1 MAPRP
6 TGPSLTR
13 TTARWAICAL
23 LLLGLTQ
30 LTVAGLLMR
39 EHANAADLISTVFA
53 HNALNTRYH
62 TALTRSLAE
71 TIAWATLGHQDDR
84 EEAIAALDAAE
95 EAAAKLSSLV
105 TAHPELW
112 ERPLDPATTSAD
124 REQRFLA
131 QVRHNL
137 EPLLLPSQ
145 APAPLADPALLTW
158 LEEQE
163 QEHAQFAATSSALVE
178 RQRDAAYT
186 ILAHHDHYQLYYVVS
201 VLAGEAL
208 ILALMLF
215 LLHRAIVR
223 PIRALSA
230 VADAAAQGQPAIAVV
245 ADGLGELSMLQR
257 SVTELIDERAVAV
270 AEREARYR
278 SVVESVNEVIFQID
292 CEGRWTFLNPAWE
305 HLTGFPVAESLGK
318 PFIEFIDPVDHS
330 PSLALFQQLRDGER
344 SSYRHEKRYRTS
356 DGSIRWVE
364 SVVRRTLA
372 IDGTLSCFSGTL
384 RDLTERKLTEK
395 ILRESEERFRQL
407 AENVDAIFWMASPS
421 FDQIL
426 YISPAFKR
434 ITGHPMSALYER
446 PALFAALIHP
456 DDRAAFFQAFSTLTT
471 PQRRELRIIRADGAT
486 RWLSLQIFLV
496 HSSDGHIGRVAG
508 LATDLTERKQ
518 AEQTLQELNELLE
531 QRVEA
536 RTAQLQLT
544 NDLLQQELQQRYRA
558 ELALLKERSL
568 LTQRI
573 EARTADLTAANAEL
587 AEALRL
593 KDEFLANVSHELR
606 TPLNAIIGRAES
618 LGELLYGDLTER
630 QARAI
635 HGIEQSGRHLLAL
648 INDILDLSR
657 CEAGQFEL
665 SCGPVDVATLVGF
678 SLQLIADSAQA
689 RQIGIESEI
698 DPVLTHIVGDE
709 RRLRQILVI
718 LLANA
723 VKFTP
728 VGGSVEL
735 RVRGDAAGGR
745 AEFTISDTGIG
756 IAAADI
762 GRLFQPFV
770 QLNSGLARE
779 YGGVGLG
786 LALVA
791 RLAKLHGGSVQVES
805 EPGQGSRFTIVLPW
819 LPPALPVDPA
829 GLAIAGP
836 TARSDPTS
844 PGQPPFQ
851 IALIDDNED
860 TLELIQYY
868 LTTHGY
874 EVLLART
881 GREALQL
888 IDEARPDM
896 VLMDI
901 QMPELDGLATI
912 RRLRQMDGLGQLPII
927 ALTALAMVG
936 DRERCLAAGASD
948 YLSKPIVLRELL
960 AAIKRYQT
968 SNSGTLPAG
977 ESRTVATISPARQT
991 VLERQ

>member
-1 MAPRP
+1 MAPLP

-23 LLLGLTQ
+23 LLLGLTG
-30 LTVAGLLMR
+30 LTVAGLLVR
-39 EHANAADLISTVFA
+39 DHANSTELFRAVFA

-62 TALTRSLAE
+62 TALTRALAE
-71 TIAWATLGHQDDR
+71 TIAWATLGRRDDR
-84 EEAIAALDAAE
+84 DEAVAALDTAE
-95 EAAAKLSSLV
+95 EAAAQLRALAA
-105 TAHPELW
+105 AHPELW
-112 ERPLDPATTSAD
+112 ERPLDPASTPAG

-131 QVRHNL
+131 GVRQNL
-137 EPLLLPSQ
+137 EPLLLPHR
-145 APAPLADPALLTW
+145 APAPLADPLLLSW
-158 LEEQE
+158 LEERE
-163 QEHAQFAATSSALVE
+163 EEHAQFAAASNALVE
-178 RQRDAAYT
+178 RQRDAAHA
-186 ILAHHDHYQLYYVVS
+186 ILAHHSQYQLYYVGGT
-201 VLAGEAL
+201 VLGEVL
-208 ILALMLF
+208 ILALG
-215 LLHRAIVR
+215 LLLLQRTIVR

-230 VADAAAQGQPAIAVV
+230 IADAAAHGQPTIAVV
-245 ADGLGELSMLQR
+245 ASGLGELSTLQR
-257 SVTELIDERAVAV
+257 SVAELIDGRAAAV

-292 CEGRWTFLNPAWE
+292 REGRWTFLNPAWE
-305 HLTGFPVAESLGK
+305 RLTGFPVAESLGK

-330 PSLALFQQLRDGER
+330 ASLALFQQLRDGER

-372 IDGTLSCFSGTL
+372 ADGTLSCFSGTL
-384 RDLTERKLTEK
+384 RDITERKLTEE

-407 AENVDAIFWMASPS
+407 AENVDAIFWMASPA

-426 YISPAFKR
+426 YISPAFEC
-434 ITGHPMSALYER
+434 ITGHPMSALYEQ

-456 DDRAAFFQAFSTLTT
+456 DDRAAFFQVLSTLST

-486 RWLSLQIFLV
+486 RWLCFQIFLV
-496 HSSDGHIGRVAG
+496 RSSDGHIRRVAG
-508 LATDLTERKQ
+508 LAADITERKQ
-518 AEQTLQELNELLE
+518 TEQALRELNELLE

-558 ELALLKERSL
+558 ELALLEERSL

-573 EARTADLTAANAEL
+573 EARTADLTAANVEL

-618 LGELLYGDLTER
+618 FAERIYGDLTGR
-630 QARAI
+630 QLQAI
-635 HGIEQSGRHLLAL
+635 HGIVQSGHHLLAL

-657 CEAGQFEL
+657 CEAGQLEL
-665 SCGPVDVATLVGF
+665 SCGPVDVAALAEF
-678 SLQLIADSAQA
+678 SLQLIADAAQA
-689 RQIGIESEI
+689 KQIIVKSDI
-698 DPVLTHIVGDE
+698 DPVLTQIIGDE
-709 RRLRQILVI
+709 RRLRQILVN

-728 VGGSVEL
+728 AGGSVGVC
-735 RVRGDAAGGR
+735 VRGDAAGGR
-745 AEFTISDTGIG
+745 AEFTIWDTGIG

-770 QLNSGLARE
+770 QLDSGLARE
-779 YGGVGLG
+779 YSGVGLG

-791 RLAKLHGGSVQVES
+791 RLVTLHDGSVRVES

-819 LPPALPVDPA
+819 TPPAPSVGPADPA
-829 GLAIAGP
+829 LAAP
-836 TARSDPTS
+836 AARSAPAPRDHS
-844 PGQPPFQ
+844 PFR
-851 IALIDDNED
+851 IALIDDNAEA
-860 TLELIQYY
+860 LELVHYY
-868 LTTHGY
+868 LTMHGY
-874 EVLLART
+874 EVLVGRT

-888 IDEARPDM
+888 VEEARPDM
-896 VLMDI
+896 VLIDI
-901 QMPELDGLATI
+901 QMPELDGLAAI
-912 RRLRQMDGLGQLPII
+912 RLLRQMDGLGELPII

-948 YLSKPIVLRELL
+948 YLSKPIALRELL
-960 AAIKRYQT
+960 AAVKRHQAPA
-968 SNSGTLPAG
+968 SETLPVGKSHTIAPLSPIRHAAL
-977 ESRTVATISPARQT
+977 ESQ
-991 VLERQ
+991 